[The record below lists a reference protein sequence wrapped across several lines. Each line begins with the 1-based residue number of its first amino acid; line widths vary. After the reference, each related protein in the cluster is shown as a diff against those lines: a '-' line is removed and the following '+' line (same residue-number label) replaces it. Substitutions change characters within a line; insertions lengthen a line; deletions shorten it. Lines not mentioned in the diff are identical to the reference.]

1 MKFLKNLFSKNSEK
15 NYQVKMYYGTKLK
28 WLPINSEFYSEKD
41 SERMS
46 FYLKRIHPQ
55 NIFKSDFGI

>member
-28 WLPINSEFYSEKD
+28 WLPINSEFYSKED

-55 NIFKSDFGI
+55 NIFKSDFAI

>member
-1 MKFLKNLFSKNSEK
+1 MKFLKNLFSQNSEK

-28 WLPINSEFYSEKD
+28 WLPINSEFYTEKD

>member
-28 WLPINSEFYSEKD
+28 WLPINSEFYSKED

-55 NIFKSDFGI
+55 NIFKSDFAV

>member
-1 MKFLKNLFSKNSEK
+1 MKLFKNLFSKNSEK
-15 NYQVKMYYGTKLK
+15 NFQVKMYYGTKLK
-28 WLPINSEFYSEKD
+28 WLPINSEFYTEKD

>member
-41 SERMS
+41 AERMS

>member
-15 NYQVKMYYGTKLK
+15 NFQVKMYYGTKLK
-28 WLPINSEFYSEKD
+28 WLPINSEFYTEED

-55 NIFKSDFGI
+55 NTFKSDFGI

>member
-15 NYQVKMYYGTKLK
+15 NFQVKMYYGTKLK

-41 SERMS
+41 AERMS